1 MRQVVVEEN
10 VIDYFG
16 SKVDAEVVDIGCIA
30 GAGNEFAAGLDL
42 YWVAYLKV
50 GVNFCTHC

>member
-42 YWVAYLKV
+42 YWVAYLKA
-50 GVNFCTHC
+50 GVNACTS